1 MGERGGG
8 EENTSVGIFFQMEIQ
23 IFWRVYDHARAR
35 SGGFC
40 RRRRGG
46 VARPA
51 AVPTKSGR
59 GPEMRR
65 GMRRKH
71 ARHAP
76 TPQPPP
82 PDPLWIRAHFHFRGP
97 GGVDSLMTG
106 MSSSS
111 AMCSKS
117 LKPSMSGMCT
127 SESTMSKSSLRS
139 RRVFSASAPR
149 EKVVTALLSRERVAR
164 QPSGSI
170 EGCRGGRR
178 EGAASAGRF
187 GNRARYFYNTRM
199 HRLARSRQRYGRS

>member
-1 MGERGGG
+1 MGERKKRQLG
-8 EENTSVGIFFQMEIQ
+8 FFSNGDPDILV
-23 IFWRVYDHARAR
+23 VYDHARAR

-51 AVPTKSGR
+51 VVPTKSGR

-187 GNRARYFYNTRM
+187 GNRARYFHNTRM

>member
-8 EENTSVGIFFQMEIQ
+8 EEKTSVGIFFQMEIQ

-71 ARHAP
+71 ARHEP

-149 EKVVTALLSRERVAR
+149 EKVVTALLSRERVAG
-164 QPSGSI
+164 QQA
-170 EGCRGGRR
+170 GRSR
-178 EGAASAGRF
+178 VAVASAGRVR
-187 GNRARYFYNTRM
+187 RAPGGSETAPYIFEIRECTVS
-199 HRLARSRQRYGRS
+199 ARSRQRYGRS

>member
-1 MGERGGG
+1 M
-8 EENTSVGIFFQMEIQ
+8 SVGNFFQMEIQ
-23 IFWRVYDHARAR
+23 IFWWCTTMHALARAGSVVGAEAGWR
-35 SGGFC
+35 APPPC
-40 RRRRGG
+40 R
-46 VARPA
+46 PQ
-51 AVPTKSGR
+51 AVVVRK
-59 GPEMRR
+59 MRR

-82 PDPLWIRAHFHFRGP
+82 PDRLWIRAHFHFRGP

>member
-8 EENTSVGIFFQMEIQ
+8 EKNVSWEFFSNGDPDILA
-23 IFWRVYDHARAR
+23 VYDHARAR
-35 SGGFC
+35 SGGFR

-76 TPQPPP
+76 TTQPPP
-82 PDPLWIRAHFHFRGP
+82 PDRLWIRAHFHFRGP

-149 EKVVTALLSRERVAR
+149 EKVVTALLSREKVAR
-164 QPSGSI
+164 QQ
-170 EGCRGGRR
+170 
-178 EGAASAGRF
+178 AGRSRVADV
-187 GNRARYFYNTRM
+187 GPGGCGERRAVRKP
-199 HRLARSRQRYGRS
+199 RQIFL

>member
-35 SGGFC
+35 SGGFR

-82 PDPLWIRAHFHFRGP
+82 PDRLWIRAHFHFRGP